1 MIGLSSSR
9 ARGEGWDGR
18 TRWSLLGTAP
28 RSWSTISVSEST
40 GEREAGAS
48 PAEAVVAEI
57 EARDG
62 RAMADGTSVTD
73 WSGIEALVARVVD
86 RYGRLDAIVNNA
98 GFLRDRMLTSM
109 TEDEFDAVLEVHVKG
124 AFTLTRHA
132 CAYWRAQAK
141 AAETVTG
148 RIVNTTSGAGLWG
161 NIGQTNYGAAKS
173 AIAGMTTTI
182 AMEMARYGVTAN
194 AISPIAAT
202 RMLAG
207 TDIVDD
213 VDTGGA
219 DEGAWS
225 RLDPA
230 NASPVVAWLTS
241 VDSGWLSGAVL
252 RIDGDTV
259 SRVDGYHL
267 NGSYTSTIG
276 EAVRFETLDTGM
288 RQLYGALPKGLA
300 GLGS

>member
-1 MIGLSSSR
+1 MTTL
-9 ARGEGWDGR
+9 DGR
-18 TRWSLLGTAP
+18 VAIITGAGRGLG
-28 RSWSTISVSEST
+28 RSHALELARHGATVVVNDLGVGLA
-40 GEREAGAS
+40 GEHEAGAS
-48 PAEAVVAEI
+48 PAESVVGEI
-57 EARDG
+57 EAFG
-62 RAMADGTSVTD
+62 GTAMADGTSVTD
-73 WSGIEALVARVVD
+73 WSGIEALVTRVLQ
-86 RYGRLDAIVNNA
+86 RFGRLDAVVNNA

-109 TEDEFDAVLEVHVKG
+109 TESEFDAVLEVHVKG
-124 AFTLTRHA
+124 TFVLTRHA
-132 CAYWRAQAK
+132 SAYWRAQAK
-141 AAETVTG
+141 AGETVTG

-173 AIAGMTTTI
+173 AIAGMTTVIT
-182 AMEMARYGVTAN
+182 MEMARYGVTAN

-202 RMLAG
+202 RMLAS

-213 VDTGGA
+213 T

-225 RLDPA
+225 RLDPT

-267 NGSYTSTIG
+267 NGSYTSKSG
-276 EAVRFETLDTGM
+276 ESVTFDELGTGM
-288 RQLYGALPKGLA
+288 RQLYGALPKGLS
-300 GLGS
+300 GLSS

>member
-1 MIGLSSSR
+1 MTTL
-9 ARGEGWDGR
+9 DGR
-18 TRWSLLGTAP
+18 VAIITGAGRGLG
-28 RSWSTISVSEST
+28 RSHALELARHGATVVVNDLGVGLA
-40 GEREAGAS
+40 GEHEAGGS
-48 PAEAVVAEI
+48 PAESVVAEI
-57 EARDG
+57 EAFG
-62 RAMADGTSVTD
+62 GTAMADGTSVTD
-73 WSGIEALVARVVD
+73 WSGIEALVTRVLQ
-86 RYGRLDAIVNNA
+86 RYGRLDAVVNNA

-109 TEDEFDAVLEVHVKG
+109 TEAEFDAVLEVHVKG
-124 AFTLTRHA
+124 TFVLTRHA

-141 AAETVTG
+141 AGDTVTG

-173 AIAGMTTTI
+173 AIAGMTTII

-202 RMLAG
+202 RMLASS
-207 TDIVDD
+207 DIVDD
-213 VDTGGA
+213 A

-267 NGSYTSTIG
+267 NGSYASTSG
-276 EAVRFETLDTGM
+276 EAVTFDELGTGI
-288 RQLYGALPKGLA
+288 RQLYGALPKGLS
-300 GLGS
+300 GLSS